1 MGLTCTFFGH
11 HNCPATVKPKLR
23 AVLVELIER
32 QGVDTFYVGRQ
43 GAFDI
48 LVRSVLREMTEIYP
62 HITYSVVLERLPP
75 CRPGEDYSDTIF
87 PEGMEHAIPRFAI
100 SKRNEWMLKQADVVV
115 TYITHDW
122 GGATRYAEKGE
133 RQGKAVINLTQKY

>member
-43 GAFDI
+43 GTFDI
-48 LVRSVLREMTEIYP
+48 LVHSL
-62 HITYSVVLERLPP
+62 VLERLPEW
-75 CRPGEDYSDTIF
+75 RPGDDYSDTIF

-122 GGATRYAEKGE
+122 GGATRYAEKAE